1 MNQPLISVILPIYN
15 VERYL
20 ERCLKAVAEQDYQN
34 LEVLMIDDGSTDSS
48 AKIANRF
55 VEADSRFRLIH
66 QENGGLSNARNH
78 GLDLASGEYVTFIDS
93 DDYVTSDYVS
103 FMYNLLKET
112 DFQAPMAL
120 CSLMDVF
127 TDTGR
132 KKDCGDGS
140 RQVLTGKQCI
150 EKMCYH
156 DLVDTCAYAK
166 LCRREM
172 YDKVRFPEGKLFED
186 IGSTYQLFLQADQ
199 VACGFSP
206 KYYYMVRSNSIVT
219 GSFTPAKMDLLE
231 MTDQMAAVV
240 TKVYP
245 DLRAATLRRQVYAR
259 FSTLNQT
266 LDAEGVEK
274 EQAQLLAYLRK
285 HKKEVLSDP
294 KTPRR
299 DRLAFGMLSLGFPF
313 YKFAWKTYVK
323 RKGSK

>member
-20 ERCLKAVAEQDYQN
+20 ERCLKAVAGQDYQN

-78 GLDLASGEYVTFIDS
+78 GMDLATGEYVTFIDS

-103 FMYNLLKET
+103 FMYNLLKGT

-132 KKDCGDGS
+132 QKDCGDGS

-156 DLVDTCAYAK
+156 DLVDTN
-166 LCRREM
+166 
-172 YDKVRFPEGKLFED
+172 
-186 IGSTYQLFLQADQ
+186 I
-199 VACGFSP
+199 
-206 KYYYMVRSNSIVT
+206 
-219 GSFTPAKMDLLE
+219 
-231 MTDQMAAVV
+231 
-240 TKVYP
+240 
-245 DLRAATLRRQVYAR
+245 
-259 FSTLNQT
+259 
-266 LDAEGVEK
+266 
-274 EQAQLLAYLRK
+274 
-285 HKKEVLSDP
+285 
-294 KTPRR
+294 
-299 DRLAFGMLSLGFPF
+299 
-313 YKFAWKTYVK
+313 
-323 RKGSK
+323 